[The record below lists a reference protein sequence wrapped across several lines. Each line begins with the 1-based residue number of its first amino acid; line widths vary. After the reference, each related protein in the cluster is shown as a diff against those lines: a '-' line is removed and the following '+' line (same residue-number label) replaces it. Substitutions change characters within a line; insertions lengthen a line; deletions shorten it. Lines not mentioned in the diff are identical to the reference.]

1 MEERRRESLEQ
12 EGEREAR
19 RALVL
24 RVKLLLLVR
33 LLVGDVGLLGF
44 LQRVAAL
51 VLLLHP
57 VDEQHDEEGSEEGSH
72 HAAHDHR
79 CNRKVE
85 RPSEVE
91 PSPTRRANNWGTLLD
106 ACRVLWEMNPCSN

>member
-57 VDEQHDEEGSEEGSH
+57 VDEQHDEEGSKEGSH
-72 HAAHDHR
+72 HATHDHR
-79 CNRKVE
+79 CNRKVA
-85 RPSEVE
+85 RPSEGDPAPPRTE
-91 PSPTRRANNWGTLLD
+91 SNQ
-106 ACRVLWEMNPCSN
+106 ENPAGCWLAVCFGD